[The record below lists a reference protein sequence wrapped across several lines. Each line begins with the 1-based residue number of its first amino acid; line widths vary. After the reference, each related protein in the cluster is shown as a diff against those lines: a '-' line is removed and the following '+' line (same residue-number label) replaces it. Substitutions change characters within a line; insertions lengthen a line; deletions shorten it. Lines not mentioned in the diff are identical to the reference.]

1 MGDNMTVISED
12 DVWEDDKLGWIRETQ
27 LTVISEMLIT
37 LFVNADVK
45 EHLIMFVLCYECI
58 LKRQTITISIY

>member
-27 LTVISEMLIT
+27 LTVISEMLII
-37 LFVNADVK
+37 LFVNSDVK

-58 LKRQTITISIY
+58 LKRQTIIISIY

>member
-1 MGDNMTVISED
+1 MTVISED

-37 LFVNADVK
+37 LFVNSDVK

-58 LKRQTITISIY
+58 LKRQTIIISTY

>member
-37 LFVNADVK
+37 LFVNSDVK

-58 LKRQTITISIY
+58 LKRQTIIISIY

>member
-1 MGDNMTVISED
+1 MTVISED

-37 LFVNADVK
+37 LFVNSDVK

-58 LKRQTITISIY
+58 LKRQTIIISIY